1 MNETKWSVAMFK
13 DNHPWK
19 QGYIQVYTGDGKGK
33 TTAALGLALRAA
45 GAGAR
50 VFIAQFAKG
59 RPTAELAALQRFSD
73 LITIKRY
80 GREHFIMGE
89 PEPEDVQAAQQG
101 LQEVQQAIAS
111 GDYSLVILDEANIAV
126 DLGLFSAD
134 ALLTVI
140 EAKPKQVEI
149 IITGRNAHERI
160 IDRADLVTEMRQV
173 KHYYTRGVAARHG
186 IEK

>member
-1 MNETKWSVAMFK
+1 VCKTNR
-13 DNHPWK
+13 PW
-19 QGYIQVYTGDGKGK
+19 QRGYVQVYTGDGKGK

-59 RPTAELAALQRFSD
+59 RQTAELAALQRFSD
-73 LITIKRY
+73 LITIKQY

-89 PEPEDVQAAQQG
+89 PAPEDIEAAQQG
-101 LQEVQQAIAS
+101 LQETQEAIAS
-111 GDYSLVILDEANIAV
+111 GEYPLVILDEANVAV
-126 DLGLFSAD
+126 GLGLFSAEV
-134 ALLTVI
+134 LLAIVN
-140 EAKPKQVEI
+140 AKPEHVEI
-149 IITGRNAHERI
+149 VITGRNAHRCI

-173 KHYYTRGVAARHG
+173 KHYHSKGVEARVG